1 MCRCFCLLTPW
12 QHAEHTFD
20 VTNTSIRDQR
30 DQLEARIVQRFREQ
44 ALGRVVSGSFL
55 HGVHGS
61 HELGGLDQSAQA
73 EVNDLIINHR
83 PGIRCL
89 LALASTCRLLRAC
102 AEPFLY
108 RAAHLCPYAYAR
120 HIGLLLHYP
129 HLTKHVRLLS
139 FGSVDYERFDNGPC
153 CSVPL
158 ELIQLSQAIAR
169 LLAQGAA
176 VSREEIYR
184 QLGPESFCPHGL
196 NTSMFR
202 AMLLFLLPDVRSFKF
217 NLALPEYAWTSAKA
231 RHEWLFWIL
240 SNKPNDVWSAG
251 KVPALQNLEEFSLV
265 LGGYYREYAFDPRQ
279 LLPFLFLPKIRIVY
293 TSSLSTAPPLF
304 LTEHERSQWSGKSS
318 VTEMIFDFAAVDG
331 LSLDSLLRL
340 PTALEKLTV
349 NCNSSRAT
357 GARVLVPSP
366 KGMVWH
372 DTDRALG
379 HAFAHQRHS
388 LRKVTVR
395 WARALTISYIRR
407 LESFA
412 VLEELTAPLRMVLSH
427 QDGRQRSL
435 AESLPASIVRLELF
449 AYDHFPLTA
458 WQLDLLDL
466 LNSKDAVAPRL
477 RYVRIE
483 HWLRQ
488 PDGPASKYDLEVE
501 AVVSLGR
508 QVGVQVQVDFTEVKH
523 PEVVLREP
531 VEPESD

>member
-1 MCRCFCLLTPW
+1 M
-12 QHAEHTFD
+12 
-20 VTNTSIRDQR
+20 
-30 DQLEARIVQRFREQ
+30 QRFREQ
-44 ALGRVVSGSFL
+44 VLGRVASGSFL

-73 EVNDLIINHR
+73 EVNDVILNHR
-83 PGIRCL
+83 PSIRCL

-102 AEPFLY
+102 AEPLLY
-108 RAAHLCPYAYAR
+108 RVADLCPCLYDGYIR
-120 HIGLLLHYP
+120 HLLHYP

-139 FGSVDYERFDNGPC
+139 FSSADCENFDNDQHGSVSLD
-153 CSVPL
+153 L
-158 ELIQLSQAIAR
+158 IELSRAIAR

-184 QLGPESFCPHGL
+184 QLGPESFCPHNL
-196 NTSMFR
+196 HPSMFR
-202 AMLLFLLPDVRSFKF
+202 AMLFFLLPDVRSLKVD
-217 NLALPEYAWTSAKA
+217 LALPEYVSLAEQA
-231 RHEWLFWIL
+231 RREWLFWTL
-240 SNKPNDVWSAG
+240 SNKLKDVWRAG
-251 KVPALQNLEEFSLV
+251 KVPALQNLEEFSLI
-265 LGGYYREYAFDPRQ
+265 LGGYIPHYAFDPRQ
-279 LLPFLFLPKIRIVY
+279 LLPFLFLPKIRIFY
-293 TSSLSTAPPLF
+293 TSSLKTAPSLI

-318 VTEMIFDFAAVDG
+318 VTEMIFDFAVVDG

-349 NCNSSRAT
+349 NCNSSRAS
-357 GARVLVPSP
+357 GSRVLVPSP

-379 HAFAHQRHS
+379 HAFSHQGHS
-388 LRKVTVR
+388 LRKLTVR
-395 WARALTISYIRR
+395 WTRALAIPSIRR

-427 QDGRQRSL
+427 RDGRQRSL
-435 AESLPASIVRLELF
+435 AESLPASIVRLELL

-466 LNSKDAVAPRL
+466 LNRKDAVAPIL
-477 RYVRIE
+477 RHVRIE

-488 PDGPASKYDLEVE
+488 SDGPASKYELEVE

-523 PEVVLREP
+523 PEVILSEP
-531 VEPESD
+531 AEPESD